1 MSTFRIISYFT
12 ALFEH
17 HKNNSEKMSVEK
29 KTTAL
34 SSILLIL
41 GSIAVLHMYN
51 MMHDELTIDR
61 ALAPMK
67 HLSNARHLIVNGD
80 YRGAVTELEDAM
92 MQMRVI
98 EQYTDS
104 ASEAHMNQAVE
115 DLELVEREIKSD
127 NLVEEDLNRAFFN
140 SLNSIAFTC
149 MIMSEHN
156 LDKGE
161 NYKALH
167 FMNATFQEMIASL
180 KYVENEDLKHK
191 EEKVIAHVRQI
202 LDKMESTKYTYKFDY
217 DLINHELE
225 ELIEN

>member
-1 MSTFRIISYFT
+1 MNTKEQFR
-12 ALFEH
+12 
-17 HKNNSEKMSVEK
+17 KMPVEK
-29 KTTAL
+29 KTTAI

-41 GSIAVLHMYN
+41 GSIAVLHLVN
-51 MMHDELTIDR
+51 MLHDELTVDR

-67 HLSNARHLIVNGD
+67 SLSNARHLIVNGD
-80 YRGAVTELEDAM
+80 YRGAVNELEDAM

-104 ASEAHMNQAVE
+104 ASEAHMDRAVE
-115 DLELVEREIKSD
+115 DLELVEKEIRSD
-127 NLVEEDLNRAFFN
+127 NLIEEDLNRAFFN
-140 SLNSIAFTC
+140 SLNSIAYAC
-149 MIMSEHN
+149 MLMSEHN

-180 KYVENEDLKHK
+180 KYVKDDELKHK
-191 EEKVIAHVRQI
+191 EEKVIAHVRHI